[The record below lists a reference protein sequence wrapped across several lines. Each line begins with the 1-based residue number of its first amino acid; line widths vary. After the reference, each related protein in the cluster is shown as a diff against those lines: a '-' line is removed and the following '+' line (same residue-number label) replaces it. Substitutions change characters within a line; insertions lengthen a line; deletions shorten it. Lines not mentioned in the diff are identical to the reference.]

1 MGSWNSSSSTTE
13 PGKCRNR
20 EGERK
25 DVKRNFR
32 GISSSEEEGLSFRKE
47 KRKKPLQC
55 DWNGRSGVCGV
66 IWRRA
71 DAMPTWR

>member
-32 GISSSEEEGLSFRKE
+32 GISSSEEEGTEFQKRKE
-47 KRKKPLQC
+47 KKALAVRLEWEKQSVWCYLEK
-55 DWNGRSGVCGV
+55 G
-66 IWRRA
+66 
-71 DAMPTWR
+71 